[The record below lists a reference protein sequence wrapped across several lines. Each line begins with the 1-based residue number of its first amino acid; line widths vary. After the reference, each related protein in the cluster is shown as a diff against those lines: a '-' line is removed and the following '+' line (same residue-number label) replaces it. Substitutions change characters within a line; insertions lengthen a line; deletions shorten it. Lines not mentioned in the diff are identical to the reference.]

1 MVTVAQV
8 EYSVTDSLPVPR
20 NLPVLSVYA
29 TSFRQMICPGD
40 TVRLSSTLGSST
52 LGRVIDIAD
61 HATASQSDLLAHPDN
76 HVHGS
81 RTDAVIKIQLIICQ
95 FQSEDIHPDVIWPI
109 SNDETRMATRGLIQ
123 VAHTNC
129 VVWFHPIMI
138 VDLIGVFYTSHCTTQ
153 TFGAIAGR
161 QNSFYTC

>member
-20 NLPVLSVYA
+20 NPPVLSVYA
-29 TSFRQMICPGD
+29 TNIRRMICPGV
-40 TVRLSSTLGSST
+40 TGRLSSTLGSLT
-52 LGRVIDIAD
+52 LGCVIDIAD

-95 FQSEDIHPDVIWPI
+95 LQSDDIHPDVI
-109 SNDETRMATRGLIQ
+109 
-123 VAHTNC
+123 
-129 VVWFHPIMI
+129 
-138 VDLIGVFYTSHCTTQ
+138 
-153 TFGAIAGR
+153 
-161 QNSFYTC
+161 